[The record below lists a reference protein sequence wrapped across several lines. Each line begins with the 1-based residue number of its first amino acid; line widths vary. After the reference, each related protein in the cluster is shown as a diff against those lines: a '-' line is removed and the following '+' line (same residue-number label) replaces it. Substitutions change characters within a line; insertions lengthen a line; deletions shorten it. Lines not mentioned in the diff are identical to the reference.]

1 MYPNMSSKCLQLVL
15 LPWIISLRPRKHE
28 SEPVN
33 KDYISVHNE
42 LWNSFFFSIFLPPAF
57 GNGHELH
64 GEWHLQHL
72 LLLFVTILYHLFL
85 YLFYFKK
92 QLSIVQELNCHK
104 DLCALTCEALGVL
117 QARLPFTWETRASLF
132 RFWTFLWPFISLVVP
147 RTRRGCPTAII
158 CSIIPKRHPTHNN
171 TKPSRQTK
179 PVTKRHYF
187 GTLTRGYGGYGGG
200 TLGWCDTL
208 SPRILSAHLEEA
220 TLRC

>member
-1 MYPNMSSKCLQLVL
+1 MTTQT
-15 LPWIISLRPRKHE
+15 WIKARKQRLHISTQRTLK
-28 SEPVN
+28 
-33 KDYISVHNE
+33 
-42 LWNSFFFSIFLPPAF
+42 F
-57 GNGHELH
+57 
-64 GEWHLQHL
+64 
-72 LLLFVTILYHLFL
+72 LLLFHFSTTSLREWSWVTWWVALATSSIIICNNTLSFISIFIYS
-85 YLFYFKK
+85 KK

-117 QARLPFTWETRASLF
+117 QARLPFTWETWASLF

-187 GTLTRGYGGYGGG
+187 GTLTRGYGGYGG

-208 SPRILSAHLEEA
+208 SPRMLSAHLEEA